1 MTMKS
6 QKKFLTYFS
15 PKRSCFMKVDDTWD
29 KLRDVHEVC
38 DKCLKEVSLKE
49 VETWKNFDSF
59 SEVFF

>member
-1 MTMKS
+1 
-6 QKKFLTYFS
+6 
-15 PKRSCFMKVDDTWD
+15 MKVDDTWD

-49 VETWKNFDSF
+49 VETWKNFNSF